1 MALALIPPPLPLA
14 SDEQGVVRVAGT
26 RVTLD
31 TIIGAYKQGRSAE
44 EIAQDDPSVPKSAIY
59 ATIAYYLSTQEDVD
73 AYLRARRDQAERVRA
88 EVEQWSPSTGLRQ
101 RLLERRKAS
110 DA

>member
-1 MALALIPPPLPLA
+1 MALALTPLPLPLA
-14 SDEQGVVRVAGT
+14 SDEHGVVRVAGT

-44 EIAQDDPSVPKSAIY
+44 EMAQDYPSVPKSAIY
-59 ATIAYYLSTQEDVD
+59 ATIAYYLGAQEDVD

-101 RLLERRKAS
+101 RLLERRTAS
-110 DA
+110 DD

>member
-1 MALALIPPPLPLA
+1 MTLALTPLPLPLA
-14 SDEQGVVRVAGT
+14 SDDHGVVRVAGT

-44 EIAQDDPSVPKSAIY
+44 ELAQDYPTVPKSAIY
-59 ATIAYYLSTQEDVD
+59 ATIAYYLSAQEDVD
-73 AYLRARRDQAERVRA
+73 AYLRARKEQAERVSA

-101 RLLERRKAS
+101 RLLERRNAS
-110 DA
+110 GG

>member
-1 MALALIPPPLPLA
+1 MTLALTAPPLPLA
-14 SDEQGVVRVAGT
+14 SDDDGVVRVAGT

-44 EIAQDDPSVPKSAIY
+44 ELAQDYPTVPKSAIY
-59 ATIAYYLSTQEDVD
+59 ATIAYYLSAQEDVD
-73 AYLRARRDQAERVRA
+73 AYLRARKEQAERVRA

-101 RLLERRKAS
+101 RLVRR
-110 DA
+110 

>member
-1 MALALIPPPLPLA
+1 
-14 SDEQGVVRVAGT
+14 VRVAGT

-44 EIAQDDPSVPKSAIY
+44 ELAQDYPTVPKSAIY
-59 ATIAYYLSTQEDVD
+59 ATIAYYLSAQEDVD
-73 AYLRARRDQAERVRA
+73 AYLRARKEQAQRVRA

-101 RLLERRKAS
+101 RLVRR
-110 DA
+110 

>member
-1 MALALIPPPLPLA
+1 MALALTPPPLPLA
-14 SDEQGVVRVAGT
+14 PDDHGVVRVAGT

-44 EIAQDDPSVPKSAIY
+44 ELAQDYPTVPKSAIY
-59 ATIAYYLSTQEDVD
+59 ATIAYYLSAQEDVD
-73 AYLRARRDQAERVRA
+73 AYLRARTDQAAKVRA